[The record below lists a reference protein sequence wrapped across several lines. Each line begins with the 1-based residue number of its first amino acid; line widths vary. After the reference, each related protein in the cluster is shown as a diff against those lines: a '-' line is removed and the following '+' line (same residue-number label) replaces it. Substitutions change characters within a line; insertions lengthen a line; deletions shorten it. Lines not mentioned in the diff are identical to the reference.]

1 MISNIVMLKRGFT
14 LKQLIKSKI
23 KKLLTESEEIVK
35 VEQLGGMT
43 NSNYL
48 VETTNNKYIVKFF
61 GKGTDKLI
69 NRIAEKNNLANL
81 ADLEL
86 DVKNYIFD
94 IESGIK
100 VNEYIENATTFDAHY
115 LKSKKEDVANILKKV
130 HSSGKILEGEF
141 KIFDEIRKY
150 EDLIEGHINYPYY
163 DKIRENIFSLQKHL
177 EEIGVDKK
185 SCHIDL
191 VPENFIED
199 ENGRVY
205 LIDWEYSSMNDPM
218 WDLAALFLESNFRK
232 AEEGEFFKYYFSE
245 NTPVS
250 VAKIMIYKILQDF
263 LWSLWTIY
271 KEEQGADF
279 GTYGKDRYLRELKNL
294 KEYVESYEK

>member
-1 MISNIVMLKRGFT
+1 M
-14 LKQLIKSKI
+14 KQLIKNKI
-23 KKLLTESEEIVK
+23 EKLLTESEEVVK

-43 NSNYL
+43 NSSYL
-48 VETTNNKYIVKFF
+48 VETTSNKYIVKFF

-69 NRIAEKNNLANL
+69 NRVAEKNNLAKL
-81 ADLEL
+81 ADLGL

-115 LKSKKEDVANILKKV
+115 LKAKKEKVANILKKV
-130 HSSGKILEGEF
+130 RSSGKVLEGEF
-141 KIFDEIRKY
+141 RVFDEIRKY
-150 EDLIEGHINYPYY
+150 ESLIEGNISYPYY
-163 DKIRENIFSLQKHL
+163 DKIREKIFSLEVHL
-177 EEIGVDKK
+177 NEIGVDRK

-205 LIDWEYSSMNDPM
+205 LIEWEYSSMNDPM

-232 AEEGEFFKYYFSE
+232 AEEGEFFKAYFSE
-245 NTPVS
+245 ATPVS

-263 LWSLWTIY
+263 FLSLRTIY
-271 KEEQGADF
+271 KKEQGVDF
-279 GTYGKDRYLRELKNL
+279 GTYGKDRYLRAVKNL
-294 KEYVESYEK
+294 KDYVESYEK

>member
-1 MISNIVMLKRGFT
+1 MQKRGFT
-14 LKQLIKSKI
+14 LKQLIKNKI
-23 KKLLTESEEIVK
+23 EKLLTESEEVVK

-43 NSNYL
+43 NSSYL
-48 VETTNNKYIVKFF
+48 VETTSNKYIVKFF

-69 NRIAEKNNLANL
+69 NRVAEKNNLAKL
-81 ADLEL
+81 ADLGL

-115 LKSKKEDVANILKKV
+115 LKAKKEKVANILKKV
-130 HSSGKILEGEF
+130 RSSGKVLEGEF
-141 KIFDEIRKY
+141 RVFDEIRKY
-150 EDLIEGHINYPYY
+150 ESLIEGNISYPYY
-163 DKIRENIFSLQKHL
+163 DKIREKIFSLEVHL
-177 EEIGVDKK
+177 NEIGVDRK

-205 LIDWEYSSMNDPM
+205 LIEWEYSSMNDPM

-232 AEEGEFFKYYFSE
+232 AEEGEFFKAYFSE
-245 NTPVS
+245 ATPVS

-263 LWSLWTIY
+263 FLSLRTIY
-271 KEEQGADF
+271 KKEQGVDF
-279 GTYGKDRYLRELKNL
+279 GTYGKDRYLRAVKNL
-294 KEYVESYEK
+294 KDYVESYEK

>member
-1 MISNIVMLKRGFT
+1 M
-14 LKQLIKSKI
+14 KQLIKNKI
-23 KKLLTESEEIVK
+23 EKLLTESEEVVK

-43 NSNYL
+43 NSSYL
-48 VETTNNKYIVKFF
+48 VETTSNKYIVKFF

-69 NRIAEKNNLANL
+69 NRVAEKNNLAKL
-81 ADLEL
+81 ADLGL

-115 LKSKKEDVANILKKV
+115 LKAKKEKVANILKKV
-130 HSSGKILEGEF
+130 HSSGKVLEGEF
-141 KIFDEIRKY
+141 RVFDEIRKY
-150 EDLIEGHINYPYY
+150 ESLIEGNISYPYY
-163 DKIRENIFSLQKHL
+163 DKIREKIFSLEVHL
-177 EEIGVDKK
+177 NEIGVDRK

-205 LIDWEYSSMNDPM
+205 LIEWEYSSMNDPM

-232 AEEGEFFKYYFSE
+232 AEEGEFFKAYFSE
-245 NTPVS
+245 ATPVS

-263 LWSLWTIY
+263 FLSLRTIY
-271 KEEQGADF
+271 KKEQGVDF
-279 GTYGKDRYLRELKNL
+279 GTYGKDRYLRAVKNL

>member
-1 MISNIVMLKRGFT
+1 M
-14 LKQLIKSKI
+14 KQLIKNKI
-23 KKLLTESEEIVK
+23 EKLLTESEEVVK

-43 NSNYL
+43 NSSYL
-48 VETTNNKYIVKFF
+48 VETTSNKYIVKFF

-69 NRIAEKNNLANL
+69 NRVAEKNNLAKL
-81 ADLEL
+81 ADLGL

-115 LKSKKEDVANILKKV
+115 LKAKKEKVANILKRV
-130 HSSGKILEGEF
+130 HSSGKVLEGEF
-141 KIFDEIRKY
+141 RVFDEIRKY
-150 EDLIEGHINYPYY
+150 ESLIEGNISYPYY
-163 DKIRENIFSLQKHL
+163 DKIREKIFSLEVHL
-177 EEIGVDKK
+177 NEIGVDRK

-205 LIDWEYSSMNDPM
+205 LIEWEYSSMNDPM

-232 AEEGEFFKYYFSE
+232 AEEGEFFKAYFSE
-245 NTPVS
+245 ATPVS

-263 LWSLWTIY
+263 FLSLRTIY
-271 KEEQGADF
+271 KKEQGVDF
-279 GTYGKDRYLRELKNL
+279 GTYGKDRYLRAVKNL
-294 KEYVESYEK
+294 KDCVESYEK

>member
-1 MISNIVMLKRGFT
+1 MISNIVIWKRGFT

-150 EDLIEGHINYPYY
+150 EDLIEGNINYPYY
-163 DKIRENIFSLQKHL
+163 DKIREKISLYNH
-177 EEIGVDKK
+177 
-185 SCHIDL
+185 
-191 VPENFIED
+191 
-199 ENGRVY
+199 
-205 LIDWEYSSMNDPM
+205 
-218 WDLAALFLESNFRK
+218 
-232 AEEGEFFKYYFSE
+232 
-245 NTPVS
+245 T
-250 VAKIMIYKILQDF
+250 
-263 LWSLWTIY
+263 
-271 KEEQGADF
+271 
-279 GTYGKDRYLRELKNL
+279 
-294 KEYVESYEK
+294 